1 MQNPPPMFFPKLLRW
16 SYLRNLES
24 YLMRFPNPVSSGL
37 FSKHGGENAEMRC
50 VCWATRMVQS
60 HGASSGTY
68 QNYIYIY
75 LYLFIYFP
83 LVYHQSSLTCHIAL
97 IYGIFVWA
105 FQLHRPFLFSPHACL
120 KSERKRNKNNFCAER
135 IIRWQK
141 KEERRHPKREMKT
154 EAKRVVSTL
163 RHNCSDIRD
172 NAKNMTSNTIRTLGW
187 TKALTP
193 LLLGGEAK
201 KLKC

>member
-1 MQNPPPMFFPKLLRW
+1 MQKPPSMFFPKLLRW

-24 YLMRFPNPVSSGL
+24 YLMRFPNPVSMGF

-75 LYLFIYFP
+75 LYLFIFHLFTINPRSRVIY
-83 LVYHQSSLTCHIAL
+83 VSAL
-97 IYGIFVWA
+97 
-105 FQLHRPFLFSPHACL
+105 QLHRPFLFSPHACL
-120 KSERKRNKNNFCAER
+120 KSERKRNNNNFCADI

-141 KEERRHPKREMKT
+141 KGRAST
-154 EAKRVVSTL
+154 SEAWNENRSQTCCVDAAPQLQRYTRQCK
-163 RHNCSDIRD
+163 
-172 NAKNMTSNTIRTLGW
+172 KND
-187 TKALTP
+187 K
-193 LLLGGEAK
+193 
-201 KLKC
+201 